1 MSAESS
7 TRAAVFLDRD
17 GTIIEE
23 VGYLDRPERVELYP
37 FSIAAIRALNRA
49 GFRVVMV
56 SNQSGVARG
65 FFDEAMLDVVHK
77 HVAALLAAGG
87 AHLDAYYYCPHHPD
101 GSVAPY
107 TRRCDCRKPGR
118 GMIDRAAADLGI
130 EPARSFV
137 VGDKWLDVGAARTVG
152 GRGILVRTGYGAAE
166 ERQPQADLSADAV
179 VDNLIEA
186 VGWILR
192 HHQSSITNHQC

>member
-23 VGYLDRPERVELYP
+23 VGYLDRPERVALYP

-101 GSVAPY
+101 GRVAEFARP
-107 TRRCDCRKPGR
+107 CECRKPGR
-118 GMIDRAAADLGI
+118 GLVDRAVQELSVDPL
-130 EPARSFV
+130 RSYT
-137 VGDKWLDVGAARTVG
+137 VGDRWLDVKLAANVGA
-152 GRGILVRTGYGAAE
+152 RGILVRTGYGALE
-166 ERQPQADLSADAV
+166 ESRLPPDVKPDAV
-179 VDNLIEA
+179 VNNLIEA
-186 VGWILR
+186 TGWILAQR
-192 HHQSSITNHQC
+192 S